1 MEVSTQMKHAV
12 FVLGEEEYGMD
23 IMNINIIE
31 KSITIEPEAALSG
44 NFLGKVNLR
53 GDVIPVYSLRR
64 RLGLKDAEYTD
75 ETRFMITS
83 SNGKLVAY
91 EVDMV
96 VEIVELEEEQLFAVP
111 TIAYN
116 ANNQFM
122 KNIINYNG
130 RLVVIFDPDKIMTE
144 QEQALVSKVLKK

>member
-1 MEVSTQMKHAV
+1 MKHAV

-130 RLVVIFDPDKIMTE
+130 RLVIIFDPDKIMTE
-144 QEQALVSKVLKK
+144 QEQALVNKVLKK

>member
-1 MEVSTQMKHAV
+1 MKHAV
-12 FVLGEEEYGMD
+12 FVLGEEQYGMD

-31 KSITIEPEAALSG
+31 KSITIEAETGLSG

-53 GDVIPVYSLRR
+53 GDIIPVYSLRR
-64 RLGLKDAEYTD
+64 RLGLNDAERTD
-75 ETRFMITS
+75 ETRFIIS
-83 SNGKLVAY
+83 SSGAGSVAY

-111 TIAYN
+111 SIAYN
-116 ANNQFM
+116 ADNQFM

-130 RLVVIFDPDKIMTE
+130 RLVVIFEPDKILTE
-144 QEQALVSKVLKK
+144 KEQALVDKILKK

>member
-1 MEVSTQMKHAV
+1 MKHAV